1 MRVHCG
7 ILLFPPT
14 FLPKGN
20 GHFTPYFA
28 KKSPAAHPERPLSPP
43 PLMRSAASLCQTP
56 RPPPPLTLSL
66 LSAAAVR
73 RRRRRRMR
81 TGFGGVFGGGER
93 GGIGVGEGGG
103 GEGDGGG
110 NGDKS
115 GPRLSPATRS
125 CHPMKDEPAAQWPPA
140 GIWIEAEA
148 STIPQDRAHCTCHNA
163 VTAQCSARSKCAGSE
178 QRCAPNETNPHDK

>member
-1 MRVHCG
+1 MQSLEREETSRQIAADWYTLVPQMGMGSGMPMGGRPQTAAGRIRVQ
-7 ILLFPPT
+7 LEWLPPGASSVSELNT
-14 FLPKGN
+14 
-20 GHFTPYFA
+20 T
-28 KKSPAAHPERPLSPP
+28 AHLD
-43 PLMRSAASLCQTP
+43 
-56 RPPPPLTLSL
+56 
-66 LSAAAVR
+66 
-73 RRRRRRMR
+73 
-81 TGFGGVFGGGER
+81 TGDG

>member
-1 MRVHCG
+1 
-7 ILLFPPT
+7 
-14 FLPKGN
+14 
-20 GHFTPYFA
+20 
-28 KKSPAAHPERPLSPP
+28 
-43 PLMRSAASLCQTP
+43 
-56 RPPPPLTLSL
+56 
-66 LSAAAVR
+66 
-73 RRRRRRMR
+73 MR

-93 GGIGVGEGGG
+93 GDSGVGEGGGGEGDGGGNGVRWWRRGGERSGIGVGEGGG